1 MLIRAA
7 FQTDTGKVRQHNEDD
22 AGIFEAKEDTLLAV
36 VADGMGGHLAGDVA
50 SRMAVSSLKEYW
62 EETSSI
68 PAKPAEQESWLIS
81 KISDIND
88 QVYEHAKNN
97 KECQGM
103 GTTIVC
109 ALVHLQTV
117 TIAHIG
123 DSRCYLLREGA
134 LTQLTDDHSLVN
146 ELVKTGEI
154 SKEDAEYHPRK
165 NVLTKALGT
174 DKHVQIDAH
183 TFEVDP
189 GDQILLCSDGL
200 SNKVEEENLI
210 HILTQ
215 TTAPDEKVTAL
226 IQTAN
231 DNGGEDNITAVLL
244 EISSQP
250 EEGDSKC

>member
-7 FQTDTGKVRQHNEDD
+7 FLTDTGKVRQHNEDD
-22 AGIFEAKEDTLLAV
+22 AGIFAAKEDSLLAV

-50 SRMAVSSLKEYW
+50 SKMAVSSLKEYW

-68 PAKPAEQESWLIS
+68 PEKPADQESWLIS

-88 QVYEHAKNN
+88 QVYEHAQNN
-97 KECQGM
+97 EECQGM

-154 SKEDAEYHPRK
+154 SKADAEYHPRK

-174 DKHVQIDAH
+174 DKRVQIDAR

-200 SNKVEEENLI
+200 SNKVEEENLT

-215 TTAPDEKVTAL
+215 TTAPEEKVTEL